1 MFLIPGLTFNCTEL
15 KGGWQSIVSRYP
27 ETEPAAGLDFL
38 CTPPVDHSDH
48 LNQSDPRNP
57 LVAPLV
63 RLGGITRL
71 LAWQRLCLPLRSQV
85 TDPLIKCHLPTAGE
99 YNFLRLDFPTSGCS
113 GWRWAVSV
121 FSAHSI
127 TESITNGLFQLTCLF
142 RAPRRRRFFAG
153 SEHSELTA
161 AVAKSSL
168 GTYQMTS
175 GGLGVPRPTCTLFSG
190 DRSSISEEAWEEMK
204 QNKCPVRKS
213 WRTQLQENGTRGP
226 WGDYEKS
233 PQGSQQKK
241 TKQVM
246 I

>member
-48 LNQSDPRNP
+48 LNQSDHRNP

-127 TESITNGLFQLTCLF
+127 TESITNGLFSWLACF
-142 RAPRRRRFFAG
+142 GHPAAG
-153 SEHSELTA
+153 VFL
-161 AVAKSSL
+161 L
-168 GTYQMTS
+168 GQS
-175 GGLGVPRPTCTLFSG
+175 I
-190 DRSSISEEAWEEMK
+190 RS
-204 QNKCPVRKS
+204 
-213 WRTQLQENGTRGP
+213 
-226 WGDYEKS
+226 
-233 PQGSQQKK
+233 
-241 TKQVM
+241 
-246 I
+246 